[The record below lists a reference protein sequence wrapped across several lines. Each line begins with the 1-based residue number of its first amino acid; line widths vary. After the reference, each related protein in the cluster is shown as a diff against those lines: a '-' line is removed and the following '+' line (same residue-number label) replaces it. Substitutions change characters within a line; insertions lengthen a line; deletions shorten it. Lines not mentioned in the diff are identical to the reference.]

1 MVWPN
6 LMELAHVEEKELGCG
21 DFAFQLDRASYGNR
35 MPVTVERKRIGDLVQ
50 RSAKKDHWCQLQKM
64 RDMSDV
70 GIFLLEGDFRTASQ
84 FNAFGSQED
93 EDLTPTNHTIDSEQ
107 SLVLFMGRAIL
118 SWDKVGFIQTK
129 DEQGTLRA
137 IGTLGLM
144 SATAS
149 ELRQKSP
156 ESALNVKVERKRLV
170 DRLENGGIPF
180 QIAHRVA
187 EEIGSMKQM
196 DLLYANAESDECRDA
211 MLAPVIADCC
221 SELGSSNPSRWS
233 AACHR
238 VYFSPLTETAEVRK
252 VFNEYEHL
260 VEDSA
265 NLLFSL
271 HTGLTLEEA
280 LDTALNDGNAEDD
293 PPRSVSIEL
302 SKDAS
307 DFRNC
312 FAVDSHVESFYRF
325 EQGNAQL
332 HRLLPFMAMRTESGL
347 FRSSRLFVF
356 LLEGEQL
363 VERVKESLTKTNRGF
378 VDSARIVAD
387 KIRHDCCDESVSGKE
402 RRILVIRGLQAALD
416 SAAKK
421 PGYNSVLRAVVD
433 MVLADVMIARES
445 ERMCVLQAVR
455 LSNDLNIIVQQ
466 LALACF
472 HFQLLTE
479 KTNRS

>member
-1 MVWPN
+1 MIHFGPLKMVWPN

-21 DFAFQLDRASYGNR
+21 DFAFQLDRDAYGSR
-35 MPVTVERKRIGDLVQ
+35 MPVIVERKRVGDLVQ
-50 RSAKKDHWCQLQKM
+50 RSAKRDHWCQLQKM
-64 RDMSDV
+64 RDVSDV

-93 EDLTPTNHTIDSEQ
+93 EGLTPTNHTIDSEE
-107 SLVLFMGRAIL
+107 SIVRFMGRAIL
-118 SWDKVGFIQTK
+118 SSDAVGFIQTK

-137 IGTLGLM
+137 VGALGLM

-149 ELRQKSP
+149 KQLQRSP

-170 DRLENGGIPF
+170 DRLQNGGIPF
-180 QIAHRVA
+180 QLAHRVG
-187 EEIGSMKQM
+187 EDLQQQM
-196 DLLYANAESDECRDA
+196 IFLRDCRTTNVDA
-211 MLAPVIADCC
+211 AAPVIAGSCL
-221 SELGSSNPSRWS
+221 ELGSKNNASRWS

-238 VYFSPLTETAEVRK
+238 VYFSPLAETAEVRK
-252 VFNEYEHL
+252 VYNEYEHL
-260 VEDSA
+260 VEDRA
-265 NLLFSL
+265 NLLFNL
-271 HTGLTLEEA
+271 HTGLTPEEA
-280 LDTALNDGNAEDD
+280 LDTALNDVNVEDD

-312 FAVDSHVESFYRF
+312 FAVDSHVETFYRF
-325 EQGNAQL
+325 EEGNAPPC
-332 HRLLPFMAMRTESGL
+332 RLLPFMAMRTESGL

-363 VERVKESLTKTNRGF
+363 VERVKESLTEKNRCF
-378 VDSARIVAD
+378 VTSARIVAD
-387 KIRHDCCDESVSGKE
+387 KIRDDCCDESVSGKE

-445 ERMCVLQAVR
+445 ERICVLQAVRR
-455 LSNDLNIIVQQ
+455 LSNDLNIIAK
-466 LALACF
+466 LALCSISF
-472 HFQLLTE
+472 SRE
-479 KTNRS
+479 RR